1 MPKNL
6 REAVLNNLKTVFEQK
21 LNPLALSVEDYPGTP
36 ASFQIRHPRGHIL
49 VRYVR
54 SQYAGTKSTDSAV
67 QTRAM
72 TFEAVILLRDL
83 RTTADAEPYI
93 ELARKQIQGFKLPG
107 CSIITIVSDGFVAE
121 NSGIWQYNIIFRSST
136 MASTPDTDQ
145 RPPFKT
151 IKLNRHTEK
160 PEI

>member
-1 MPKNL
+1 MNKNL

-21 LNPLALSVEDYPGTP
+21 SNPLALGVEDYPGNP

-54 SQYAGTKSTDSAV
+54 SQYAATSSTDSAV
-67 QTRAM
+67 QKRAM

-93 ELARKQIQGFKLPG
+93 ELARRQIQGFKIPG
-107 CSIITIVSDGFVAE
+107 CSIITIVTDGFVAE
-121 NSGIWQYNIIFRSST
+121 NGGVWQYNIIFRSST
-136 MASTPDTDQ
+136 LSANPDEDS
-145 RPPFKT
+145 RPPFKK
-151 IKLNRHTEK
+151 IKLNRNMEA
-160 PEI
+160 PDI